1 LSCEQRTEN
10 LHAYLDG
17 ELDAAGTRQFE
28 RHMKEC
34 PECGAALAAER
45 KLQNSLQSS
54 GLYENAPKA
63 LRQRVVASLPALPEA
78 KTKKAGEWRWAAL
91 VLACLIGAFL
101 MWQLFSDLGGR
112 SRQSVVAAAV
122 VDAHLRSL
130 QPGHQADVV
139 STDQHTVKPWF
150 DGKLDIAP
158 PVRDF
163 TAEGFP
169 LTGGRLD
176 VIHGRTVAALVY
188 GRRKHVVNVFVWKA
202 GDDED
207 LSGAG
212 EQQGYHWL
220 AWQKDGLNFVGVSD
234 VAAEDLAALRDLFL
248 KG

>member
-1 LSCEQRTEN
+1 MSCEQRTEN

-17 ELDAAGTRQFE
+17 ELDAAGTLQFE
-28 RHMKEC
+28 RHLAGC
-34 PECGAALAAER
+34 AECGATLAAEQ
-45 KLQNSLQSS
+45 KLQKALQSG
-54 GLYENAPKA
+54 GLYENAPKG
-63 LRQRVVASLPALPEA
+63 LRQRVVASLPALPEP
-78 KTKKAGEWRWAAL
+78 KVRRAGEWRWAAL
-91 VLACLIGAFL
+91 AAACLVGAFL
-101 MWQLFSDLGGR
+101 ALQLFSDIGGR

-130 QPGHQADVV
+130 QPGHQTDVI

-150 DGKLDIAP
+150 DGKLEIAP

-188 GRRKHVVNVFVWKA
+188 GRRKHVVNVFVWKG
-202 GDDED
+202 GDEES

-212 EQQGYHWL
+212 EQQGYHWM
-220 AWQKDGLNFVGVSD
+220 AWQKDGLNLVAVSD
-234 VAAEDLAALRDLFL
+234 VSAEDLKALKDLFL
-248 KG
+248 KE

>member
-1 LSCEQRTEN
+1 VSCLEMQK
-10 LHAYLDG
+10 LIHAYADR
-17 ELDAAGTRQFE
+17 ELDVQHTLEMEEHLKGCE
-28 RHMKEC
+28 EC
-34 PECGAALAAER
+34 AAALVAER
-45 KLQNSLQSS
+45 KLQKSLQSA

-63 LRQRVVASLPALPEA
+63 LRQRVVSSLPALPEA
-78 KTKKAGEWRWAAL
+78 SVRKTGEWRWAAL
-91 VLACLIGAFL
+91 VAVCLMGAFL
-101 MWQLFSDLGGR
+101 VWQLFSDLGGR
-112 SRQSVVAAAV
+112 SRQSVVAAEV

-130 QPGHQADVV
+130 QPGHQADVI

-150 DGKLDIAP
+150 DGKLEIAP
-158 PVRDF
+158 PVKDF

-169 LTGGRLD
+169 LIGGRLD

-202 GDDED
+202 GDDEG

-212 EQQGYHWL
+212 EQQGYHWV

-248 KG
+248 K

>member
-1 LSCEQRTEN
+1 LSCEQRTEH

-45 KLQNSLQSS
+45 KLQNSLQSA

-78 KTKKAGEWRWAAL
+78 KVKKTGEWRWAAL
-91 VLACLIGAFL
+91 GAACLLGAFL
-101 MWQLFSDLGGR
+101 VWQLSSDLGGR
-112 SRQSVVAAAV
+112 SRQSVVAGAV
-122 VDAHLRSL
+122 MDAHLRSL
-130 QPGHQADVV
+130 QPGHQADVI

-150 DGKLDIAP
+150 DGRLEIAP

-188 GRRKHVVNVFVWKA
+188 ARRKHIVNVFVWKA
-202 GDDED
+202 GDDEG
-207 LSGAG
+207 LFGSG

-220 AWQKDGLNFVGVSD
+220 AWQKDGLDFVGVSD

>member
-17 ELDAAGTRQFE
+17 ELDAAGTLQFE
-28 RHMKEC
+28 RHLAGC
-34 PECGAALAAER
+34 AECGATLATEQ
-45 KLQNSLQSS
+45 KLQKSLQSA
-54 GLYENAPKA
+54 GLYENAPKG

-78 KTKKAGEWRWAAL
+78 KVRSTGEWRWAAL
-91 VLACLIGAFL
+91 AAACLVGAFL
-101 MWQLFSDLGGR
+101 ALQLFSDLGGR
-112 SRQSVVAAAV
+112 SRHSVVAAAV

-130 QPGHQADVV
+130 QPGHQVDVI

-150 DGKLDIAP
+150 DGKLEIAP

-176 VIHGRTVAALVY
+176 VIYGKTAAALVY
-188 GRRKHVVNVFVWKA
+188 GRRKHIVNVFVWKA
-202 GDDED
+202 GDEES

-220 AWQKDGLNFVGVSD
+220 AWQKDGLNFVAVSD
-234 VAAEDLAALRDLFL
+234 VSAEDLRALKDLFL
-248 KG
+248 KE